1 MFDSYRSPG
10 HMQYILNWH
19 WSNPNHSCSLL
30 HCDTL
35 LQYKRE
41 QGGFKSHFKFHFN
54 FCLKMDF
61 WNIISHNRKFII
73 FVATSQTNRCCR
85 IVQVWQDWGWTEGW
99 VRCKLKIGLLYLHPL
114 VHPKEVIL
122 REITY
127 SRVPNNRATLLFR
140 TLEVT
145 SLLKTSLVPGTAR

>member
-1 MFDSYRSPG
+1 MFNSYRSPG

-19 WSNPNHSCSLL
+19 WSNPNPP
-30 HCDTL
+30 T
-35 LQYKRE
+35 

-122 REITY
+122 REIAY
-127 SRVPNNRATLLFR
+127 SKVPNNRAALLFR
-140 TLEVT
+140 NLEVT
-145 SLLKTSLVPGTAR
+145 SLLKTSLVPGTAC